1 MKQAISL
8 AMGACVLMLVTTT
21 PVPVSGRG
29 RQPPN
34 LRSDNQRIQE
44 VIRFALARS
53 ESFENLVA
61 ALDLVDRL
69 VYVVEGSCPGSGHLA
84 CLYLMPGTRNLVV
97 HIDPRLPIQTVAGML
112 AHELY
117 HAAEIGRAPEVVDS
131 ESLKALYQRIG
142 EQSCR
147 GQSPQGC
154 WETRAAQAFQEL
166 VMRQLNRDAKHS
178 DR

>member
-1 MKQAISL
+1 MTRASSL
-8 AMGACVLMLVTTT
+8 AIGACVLTLATTAA
-21 PVPVSGRG
+21 VPVSGRG

-61 ALDLVDRL
+61 ALDLADRL
-69 VYVVEGSCPGSGHLA
+69 VYVMEGSCPGPHLA

-97 HIDPRLPIQTVAGML
+97 HIDPRQPIQTVAGVL

-117 HAAEIGRAPEVVDS
+117 HAAEIGRAPE
-131 ESLKALYQRIG
+131 
-142 EQSCR
+142 
-147 GQSPQGC
+147 
-154 WETRAAQAFQEL
+154 
-166 VMRQLNRDAKHS
+166 
-178 DR
+178 

>member
-1 MKQAISL
+1 MKQAGSL
-8 AMGACVLMLVTTT
+8 AMRACLLTLVTTA
-21 PVPVSGRG
+21 PVLVSAHGDHR
-29 RQPPN
+29 PN
-34 LRSDNQRIQE
+34 LRTDNQRIHE
-44 VIRFALARS
+44 VIRFALERS
-53 ESFENLVA
+53 ESFQDLVA
-61 ALDLVDRL
+61 RLDLVDRI
-69 VYVVEGSCPGSGHLA
+69 VYVMEGSCPGSHLS

-147 GQSPQGC
+147 GQSPRVC
-154 WETRAAQAFQEL
+154 WETRAAQAFQEV
-166 VMRQLNRDAKHS
+166 VMRQLNGDAKHS